1 MLTKV
6 FPQFPPELI
15 TELTGISSI
24 KTFEPGEFLVR
35 KGDTLLKT
43 SVVLDGLVKLYH
55 EGNDGEQFV
64 ITYLQPGHNFGI
76 ALSENGPVE
85 SRIALVNLIAM
96 EPVTLLTMS
105 FQDKDR
111 LARKYDEWYSYI
123 LQSSVMHYKV
133 YVELMDSIA
142 FRNLDDRIIFFL
154 QRLSQARESTVL
166 QISHQEIADGL
177 NSSREVVSR
186 LLKKLEIEK
195 KISLGHN
202 SIQLLHSLG
211 A

>member
-15 TELTGISSI
+15 TELNGISSI
-24 KTFEPGEFLVR
+24 KTFEPGEILVR
-35 KGDTLLKT
+35 KGENLLKT
-43 SVVLDGLVKLYH
+43 SVVLDGMVKLYH
-55 EGNDGEQFV
+55 EGPDGEQFV

-76 ALSENGPVE
+76 ALCENSSVE
-85 SRIALVNLIAM
+85 NRIALVSLIAM

-123 LQSSVMHYKV
+123 LQSSVMYDKV
-133 YVELMDSIA
+133 YMELVDSIA

-154 QRLSQARESTVL
+154 QRLSQARESTLL

-202 SIQLLHSLG
+202 SIQLLHSSG